1 MKKIRRKVNKP
12 LLYFVFFVFASV
24 TVGYAAL
31 STTLSITGKGTLSK
45 NSWDIHFENLVIVD
59 NGASAVTTAPTIDS
73 TKTKVSFNI
82 TLSKPGDSYEFTVDA
97 VNKGTI
103 DAMLSGFSATSLTT
117 NQQKYLTY
125 TVTYGDGATIST
137 KDYLKKGTSETI
149 RVRVRFRDDLT
160 ATDLPSSAETLN
172 LIATLTYVQ
181 ADSTAKARS
190 TPSIL
195 CKRATTLHTTM
206 CQGAPCL
213 DAGYRIES
221 THLEVGKE
229 ITYGQLGTSGK
240 LAAGDAFDCDV
251 NGDGTYDSSTERFYY
266 LTDLD
271 SNTATLIYYNF
282 TYGEN
287 NTNGLMPPSIY
298 YNNNNDLAYQ
308 TKNGPVTA
316 KNSLPSITD
325 WSNVS
330 LVKPIR
336 NITNGSG
343 TTIVQNFSYSGY
355 AARLVSRNEILASC
369 PNASTLNGVFAC
381 VFLLESSTF
390 DSPSAIPPLYILTE
404 TVYDDSTPYTINAAD
419 GQLQNSTSGGLKPV
433 IEVPKSRIS
442 Y

>member
-59 NGASAVTTAPTIDS
+59 NGASVVTTAPTIDS

-117 NQQKYLTY
+117 DQQKYLTY

-149 RVRVRFRDDLT
+149 RVRVRFKDDLT

-172 LIATLTYVQ
+172 LTATFVYVQ
-181 ADSTAKARS
+181 ADSTAKERAK
-190 TPSIL
+190 PSIL
-195 CKRATTLHTTM
+195 CIRDNTATSEDLM
-206 CQGAPCL
+206 
-213 DAGYRIES
+213 
-221 THLEVGKE
+221 
-229 ITYGQLGTSGK
+229 LGDK
-240 LAAGDAFDCDV
+240 LYCDV
-251 NGDGTYDSSTERFYY
+251 NGDGTYNESTEIFYY
-266 LTDLD
+266 LKDLD
-271 SNTATLIYYNF
+271 SDSTSAVLIY
-282 TYGEN
+282 N
-287 NTNGLMPPSIY
+287 NVTSPDYVAYSKTNTL
-298 YNNNNDLAYQ
+298 
-308 TKNGPVTA
+308 NGPTIA
-316 KNSLPSITD
+316 SKYLPTISE
-325 WSNVS
+325 WPNVS
-330 LVKPIR
+330 LTKAIR
-336 NITNGSG
+336 DIKSQDSDFIIKGFN
-343 TTIVQNFSYSGY
+343 YSGY
-355 AARLVSRNEILASC
+355 AARLPSLSEVESCANESNC
-369 PNASTLNGVFAC
+369 PITGVIWLETPKTQSNALYLFA
-381 VFLLESSTF
+381 
-390 DSPSAIPPLYILTE
+390 PSLGYNQIR
-404 TVYDDSTPYTINAAD
+404 YDDV
-419 GQLQNSTSGGLKPV
+419 TSLTASVMPV